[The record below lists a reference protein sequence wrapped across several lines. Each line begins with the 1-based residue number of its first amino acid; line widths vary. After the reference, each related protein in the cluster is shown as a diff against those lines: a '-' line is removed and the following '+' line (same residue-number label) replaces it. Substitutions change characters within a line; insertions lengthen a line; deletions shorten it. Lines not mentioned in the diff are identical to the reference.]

1 VAMLLSE
8 YIDWYN
14 QERIKENLQGLSPV
28 QYRTQSLQVAYEQ
41 HYLAL
46 QTYWVQFISGPFD
59 LRPLHG
65 DILVLCVGL
74 ARIARCGSFR
84 ACVCSA
90 LHGGSCRCRF
100 LGRAPGVR
108 ATISIYSRPIF
119 TDGPLPTDG
128 QGVSSGSKPLSL
140 FYSLTEWNHER
151 WSYRK
156 GPVVML
162 GDQYACAAH

>member
-84 ACVCSA
+84 CLCVFRFGWGELPLQVSGPRPRSQSDNLYILA
-90 LHGGSCRCRF
+90 ANLHRRSPAYRWPGGVKRKQ
-100 LGRAPGVR
+100 AIV
-108 ATISIYSRPIF
+108 
-119 TDGPLPTDG
+119 
-128 QGVSSGSKPLSL
+128 VVL
-140 FYSLTEWNHER
+140 FSDRME
-151 WSYRK
+151 
-156 GPVVML
+156 P
-162 GDQYACAAH
+162 